1 MKTSRRTVLKV
12 VGVSSL
18 TPSMALQATDAKNYM
33 ARRIIPSTGELL
45 PVIGLGTS
53 RVFDT
58 NLSEKSLN
66 PRKEIVKALLDHG
79 GSLIDT
85 SPMYGRA
92 EEVTGKIA
100 QDLKINDRLFLA
112 TKVWIEGKEAGEIQM
127 NASSK
132 KLNKAVIDLMQIH
145 NLLDWKTH
153 IKTLYEWKEQGK
165 INYIGISHFRS
176 NAFNQIEKI
185 IAKERIDFAQF
196 NYSLEEREAEKRLL
210 PLCREK
216 GVATLIN
223 RPFMRGKLF
232 KAVARKKLPSWTYE
246 YNVNTWSQ
254 FFLKFILA
262 NQAVTTVIPATSNP
276 AHMIDNLIGGIGPIP
291 EVGLQKK
298 MVEVVA
304 D

>member
-1 MKTSRRTVLKV
+1 MKTSRRTVLKIL
-12 VGVSSL
+12 GVSGL
-18 TPSMALQATDAKNYM
+18 APPMGLQAVDIKNNM

-58 NLSEKSLN
+58 DLNERSLN

-85 SPMYGRA
+85 SPMYGKA

-100 QDLKINDRLFLA
+100 QDLKVNDRLFLA
-112 TKVWIEGKEAGEIQM
+112 TKVWIEGQTAGEIQM
-127 NASSK
+127 KESSM

-176 NAFNQIEKI
+176 NAFSQIEKI
-185 IAKERIDFAQF
+185 ITKERIDFAQF

-262 NQAVTTVIPATSNP
+262 NQAVTTIIPATSNP

-291 EVGLQKK
+291 KVGLQKK
-298 MVEVVA
+298 MVGVIE

>member
-185 IAKERIDFAQF
+185 ITKERIDFAQF

-232 KAVARKKLPSWTYE
+232 KAVARKKLPSWAYE

>member
-1 MKTSRRTVLKV
+1 MKTSRRTILKIL
-12 VGVSSL
+12 GVSGL
-18 TPSMALQATDAKNYM
+18 APPMGLQAVDIKNNM

-58 NLSEKSLN
+58 DLNERSLN

-85 SPMYGRA
+85 SPMYGKA

-100 QDLKINDRLFLA
+100 QDLKVNDRLFLA

-127 NASSK
+127 KESSK

-145 NLLDWKTH
+145 NLLDWQTH
-153 IKTLYEWKEQGK
+153 IKTLYDWKEQGK

-176 NAFNQIEKI
+176 NAFSQIEKI
-185 IAKERIDFAQF
+185 ITKEHIDFAQF
-196 NYSLEEREAEKRLL
+196 NYSLQEREAEKRLL
-210 PLCREK
+210 PLCKER

-232 KAVARKKLPSWTYE
+232 KAVARKKLPNWAYE
-246 YNVNTWSQ
+246 YNINTWSQ

-262 NQAVTTVIPATSNP
+262 NPGVTTIIPATSDP
-276 AHMIDNLIGGIGPIP
+276 SHMVDNLNGGIGLIP
-291 EVGLQKK
+291 EMGLQKR
-298 MVEVVA
+298 MVEVVE

>member
-18 TPSMALQATDAKNYM
+18 IPSIALQATDAKNYM

-185 IAKERIDFAQF
+185 ITKERIDFAQF

-232 KAVARKKLPSWTYE
+232 KAVARKKLPSWAYE

>member
-18 TPSMALQATDAKNYM
+18 TPSMALQATDAKNNM

-79 GSLIDT
+79 GNLIDT

-176 NAFNQIEKI
+176 NAFSQIEKI
-185 IAKERIDFAQF
+185 ITKERIDFAQF

>member
-18 TPSMALQATDAKNYM
+18 IPSIALQATDAKNYM

-112 TKVWIEGKEAGEIQM
+112 TKVWIEGKEAGQIQM

-153 IKTLYEWKEQGK
+153 IKTLYKWKEQGK

-185 IAKERIDFAQF
+185 ITKERIDFAQF

>member
-18 TPSMALQATDAKNYM
+18 TPSIALQATDAKNYM

-185 IAKERIDFAQF
+185 ITKERIDFAQF

-232 KAVARKKLPSWTYE
+232 KAVARKKLPSWAYE

>member
-1 MKTSRRTVLKV
+1 MKTSRRTIIKLL
-12 VGVSSL
+12 GVSSL
-18 TPSMALQATDAKNYM
+18 APPISLQASDLKNNM

-58 NLSEKSLN
+58 DLSEKSLN
-66 PRKEIVKALLDHG
+66 PRREIVKTLLDYG

-85 SPMYGRA
+85 SPMYGKA

-100 QDLKINDRLFLA
+100 QDLKVNDQLFLA
-112 TKVWIEGKEAGEIQM
+112 TKVWTEGRVAGVIQM
-127 NASSK
+127 NASSM
-132 KLNKAVIDLMQIH
+132 KLNKVVIDLMQIH

-176 NAFNQIEKI
+176 NAFSQIEKI
-185 IAKERIDFAQF
+185 ITKERIDFAQF
-196 NYSLEEREAEKRLL
+196 NYSLQEREAEKRLL
-210 PLCREK
+210 PLCKEK

-223 RPFMRGKLF
+223 RPFMRGQLF
-232 KAVARKKLPSWTYE
+232 KAVARKKLPSWAYE
-246 YNVNTWSQ
+246 YNMNTWSQ

-262 NQAVTTVIPATSNP
+262 NPAVTAIIPATSDP
-276 AHMIDNLIGGIGPIP
+276 AHMVDNLIGGIGPIP
-291 EVGLQKK
+291 EMSLQKK
-298 MVEVVA
+298 MERVVEN
-304 D
+304 

>member
-12 VGVSSL
+12 MGVSSL

-153 IKTLYEWKEQGK
+153 IKTLYDWKEQGK

-185 IAKERIDFAQF
+185 ITKERIDFAQF

-246 YNVNTWSQ
+246 YNVKTWSQ

>member
-18 TPSMALQATDAKNYM
+18 TPLMALQATDAKNYM

-185 IAKERIDFAQF
+185 ITKERIDFAQF

-232 KAVARKKLPSWTYE
+232 KAVARKKLPSWAYE

>member
-12 VGVSSL
+12 LGVSSL
-18 TPSMALQATDAKNYM
+18 TSSMALQATDAKNYM

-176 NAFNQIEKI
+176 NAFSQIEKI
-185 IAKERIDFAQF
+185 ITKERIDFAQF

>member
-18 TPSMALQATDAKNYM
+18 TPSMALQATDTKNNM
-33 ARRIIPSTGELL
+33 TRRIIPSTGELL

-66 PRKEIVKALLDHG
+66 PRKEIVKALLNHG

-100 QDLKINDRLFLA
+100 QDLKVNDRLFMA

-176 NAFNQIEKI
+176 NAFSQIEKI
-185 IAKERIDFAQF
+185 ITKERIDFAQF

-291 EVGLQKK
+291 EVDLQKK

>member
-18 TPSMALQATDAKNYM
+18 TPSMALQAIDAKNYM

-100 QDLKINDRLFLA
+100 QDLKVNDRLFMA

-185 IAKERIDFAQF
+185 ITKERIDFAQF

-232 KAVARKKLPSWTYE
+232 KAVARKKLPSWIYE

>member
-18 TPSMALQATDAKNYM
+18 TPLMALQATDAKNYM

-112 TKVWIEGKEAGEIQM
+112 TKVWIEGKEAGQIQM

-185 IAKERIDFAQF
+185 ITKERIDFAQF

-232 KAVARKKLPSWTYE
+232 KAVARKKLPSWAYE

>member
-1 MKTSRRTVLKV
+1 MKTSRRTVLKIL
-12 VGVSSL
+12 GVSGL
-18 TPSMALQATDAKNYM
+18 TPSVALQSVDIKNNI
-33 ARRIIPSTGELL
+33 ARRIIPSSGELL

-85 SPMYGRA
+85 SPMYGKA

-100 QDLKINDRLFLA
+100 QDLKVNDRLFLA
-112 TKVWIEGKEAGEIQM
+112 TKVWTEGKEAGEIQM
-127 NASSK
+127 KESSK
-132 KLNKAVIDLMQIH
+132 KLNKAVIDLMQVH

-165 INYIGISHFRS
+165 ISYIGISHFRPT
-176 NAFNQIEKI
+176 AFSQIEKI
-185 IAKERIDFAQF
+185 ITREQIDFAQF
-196 NYSLEEREAEKRLL
+196 NYSLMEREAANRLL
-210 PLCREK
+210 PLCKEK

-232 KAVARKKLPSWTYE
+232 KAIAKKKLPGWAHE
-246 YNVNTWSQ
+246 YNINTWSQ
-254 FFLKFILA
+254 FFLKFILI
-262 NQAVTTVIPATSNP
+262 NPAVNTIIPATSDP
-276 AHMIDNLIGGIGPIP
+276 IHMVDNLFGGIGPIP
-291 EVGLQKK
+291 EGNLQKK
-298 MVEVVA
+298 MVEIVEY
-304 D
+304 